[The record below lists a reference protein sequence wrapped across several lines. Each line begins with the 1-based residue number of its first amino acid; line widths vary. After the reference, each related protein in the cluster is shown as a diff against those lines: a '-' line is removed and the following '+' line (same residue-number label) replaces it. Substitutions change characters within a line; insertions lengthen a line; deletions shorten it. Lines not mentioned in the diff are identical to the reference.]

1 MNDDVKFSIPKIEA
15 ARRQLDTAIELWF
28 MEKDEVSVHTLA
40 YAAYQII
47 HDINAHRR
55 TAHEGLFETAMIKDE
70 HRADWNKLVRKPANF
85 FKHADND
92 PDGTV
97 EFTPVS
103 NLMFLTYGVHGLGFL
118 LQESGGVS
126 SPQERIF
133 SLWLVIHR
141 PDFVTAGYRERLQG
155 AIPAKEI
162 ERLRALSKPEFFQD
176 LVKQAVAFH
185 RSEP

>member
-1 MNDDVKFSIPKIEA
+1 MNDNVKYSIPKIEA

-47 HDINAHRR
+47 HDINVHRG
-55 TAHEGLFETAMIKDE
+55 TAHEGLFETSMIKDE
-70 HRADWNKLVRKPANF
+70 YRSDWNKLVRKPANF

-97 EFTPVS
+97 EFTPAS
-103 NLMFLTYGVHGLGFL
+103 NLMFLMYGVHGLGFL
-118 LQESGGVS
+118 LQESGGFS
-126 SPQERIF
+126 SPQERIL

-141 PDFVTAGYRERLQG
+141 PDFVTAGYRGRILG
-155 AIPAKEI
+155 AIPAGEI
-162 ERLRALSKPEFFQD
+162 ERLRVFSRPEFFQD
-176 LVKQAVAFH
+176 LVKQAAVFYQLE
-185 RSEP
+185 R